1 MSSYKISGVEHKIN
15 EELLLSLS
23 NKYLPNGM
31 ANKFKK
37 EFADSVKFLISDIEL
52 DDYFFDCDGIE
63 VSVEKYYF
71 LACLM
76 YAKRNGYQT
85 VIECEDDLKIFSC
98 LDSVT
103 EEIYNEFVE
112 ITGDEDGQVDNEYF
126 MKWIN
131 EF

>member
-1 MSSYKISGVEHKIN
+1 MSSYKINGVEHKIN
-15 EELLLSLS
+15 EDLLLSLS
-23 NKYLPNGM
+23 KKYLPKGM
-31 ANKFKK
+31 TNEFKK
-37 EFADSVKFLISDIEL
+37 QFADSVKFLIADIEL
-52 DDYFFDCDGIE
+52 DHYFFDCAGIE

-71 LACLM
+71 LACLI
-76 YAKRNGYQT
+76 YAKRNSYQT

-103 EEIYNEFVE
+103 KEIYDEFVE
-112 ITGDEDGQVDNEYF
+112 ITGNEDGEVDNNYF

>member
-1 MSSYKISGVEHKIN
+1 MSSYRINGTEQKIDEK
-15 EELLLSLS
+15 LLLSLS
-23 NKYLPNGM
+23 KKYLPKGM
-31 ANKFKK
+31 ANEFKK
-37 EFADSVKFLISDIEL
+37 KFADSVKFLIADLEL

-71 LACLM
+71 LACLI
-76 YAKRNGYQT
+76 YAKRNSYQA
-85 VIECEDDLKIFSC
+85 VIECEDDLKIFNC

-103 EEIYNEFVE
+103 EEIYDEFVE
-112 ITGDEDGQVDNEYF
+112 ITGDENGEVDNDYF

>member
-1 MSSYKISGVEHKIN
+1 MSSYKVNGVKHKIN

-23 NKYLPNGM
+23 KKYLPKGM
-31 ANKFKK
+31 AAEFKK
-37 EFADSVKFLISDIEL
+37 EFADSVKFLIADLEL

-71 LACLM
+71 LACLI
-76 YAKRNGYQT
+76 YAKRNGCQA

-103 EEIYNEFVE
+103 EEIYDEFVE